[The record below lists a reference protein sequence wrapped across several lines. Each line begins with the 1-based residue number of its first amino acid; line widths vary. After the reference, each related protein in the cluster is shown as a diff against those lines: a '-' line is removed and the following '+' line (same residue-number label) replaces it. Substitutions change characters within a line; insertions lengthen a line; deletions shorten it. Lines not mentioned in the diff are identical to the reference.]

1 MTEVIETKNAP
12 AALGPYSQAIK
23 VGNTLYGSG
32 QVGIDPETGKL
43 VGSDIES
50 QTKQVFD
57 NIAAVVAH
65 AGFTRN
71 DIVKTVIF
79 LDDVNQFDKVNEL
92 YADFFSNNLILPA
105 RSTVEVSKLP
115 AGALIE
121 IEYVVSK

>member
-57 NIAAVVAH
+57 NIAAVVAQ
-65 AGFTRN
+65 AGFTPN